1 MSEQSALE
9 FPCRFPIKVMG
20 DNDEGFVDEIVMLA
34 RRHIPNLG
42 EGAVSTTPS
51 RTAKYI
57 SVTITFTAE
66 SREQLD
72 DLYRAMHAHPQVKM
86 VL

>member
-1 MSEQSALE
+1 MSEDSALT
-9 FPCRFPIKVMG
+9 FPSRFPIKVMG
-20 DNDEGFVDEIVMLA
+20 DNDDGFVDEIVMLA

-42 EGAVSTTPS
+42 EGAVTTTPS

-57 SVTITFTAE
+57 SVTITFIAE
-66 SREQLD
+66 SRDQLN
-72 DLYRAMHAHPQVKM
+72 DLYRVMHAHPRVKM